1 LSRRAQIS
9 MSDPEVR
16 EFLGQSQTIIIC
28 TIGKSGVPHPMPM
41 WFGLEED
48 GAIVMTTFSKSQKIK
63 NLERDPRV
71 SLLAEAGGVYS
82 ELRAIILYGEA
93 EIDSDTDA
101 VIAVLE
107 RVSARSGMLPSG
119 NAEAIREGLRAT
131 AVKRCLIRVKPERVV
146 SFDHR
151 KLGGVY

>member
-1 LSRRAQIS
+1 

-16 EFLGQSQTIIIC
+16 EFLEQSQTIIIC

-119 NAEAIREGLRAT
+119 NVEAFREGLRAT
-131 AVKRCLIRVKPERVV
+131 AVKRCLIRVKPERIV

>member
-1 LSRRAQIS
+1 
-9 MSDPEVR
+9 MSDQEVR
-16 EFLGQSQTIIIC
+16 EFLEQSQTIILC
-28 TIGKSGVPHPMPM
+28 SIGKNGVPHPMPM

-63 NLERDPRV
+63 NLQRDPRV
-71 SLLAEAGGVYS
+71 SLLVEAGGVYS
-82 ELRAIILYGEA
+82 ELRAIILYGQA
-93 EIDSDTDA
+93 EVVSDPDA
-101 VIAVLE
+101 VVAVLE

-119 NAEAIREGLRAT
+119 SPEAIREGLRAT
-131 AVKRCLIRVKPERVV
+131 ALKRCLIRVKPERIV